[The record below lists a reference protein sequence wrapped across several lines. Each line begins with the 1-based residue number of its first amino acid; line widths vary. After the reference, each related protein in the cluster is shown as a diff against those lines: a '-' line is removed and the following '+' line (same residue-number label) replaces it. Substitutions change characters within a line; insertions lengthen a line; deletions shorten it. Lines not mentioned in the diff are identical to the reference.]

1 MISRKLLFMSESNS
15 WQDLTL
21 TYKMGNFF
29 KQNIIIIAK
38 IRRKQNRMQV
48 VVMVPC
54 TSTLEK
60 HPKYTSHYFIYVHS
74 TTAAHRI
81 PNDHHQGSTPE
92 ETDFDQ
98 IKS

>member
-1 MISRKLLFMSESNS
+1 MH
-15 WQDLTL
+15 
-21 TYKMGNFF
+21 
-29 KQNIIIIAK
+29 
-38 IRRKQNRMQV
+38 V
-48 VVMVPC
+48 VVMVSC

-60 HPKYTSHYFIYVHS
+60 HPKYTSHYFINVHS

>member
-1 MISRKLLFMSESNS
+1 MSRKLLFVSESNS

-21 TYKMGNFF
+21 SYKVGIF
-29 KQNIIIIAK
+29 KQNNVIIAK
-38 IRRKQNRMQV
+38 IRRKKNCMHV
-48 VVMVPC
+48 VVMVSC
-54 TSTLEK
+54 TSTFEK
-60 HPKYTSHYFIYVHS
+60 HPKHISHYFINVHS